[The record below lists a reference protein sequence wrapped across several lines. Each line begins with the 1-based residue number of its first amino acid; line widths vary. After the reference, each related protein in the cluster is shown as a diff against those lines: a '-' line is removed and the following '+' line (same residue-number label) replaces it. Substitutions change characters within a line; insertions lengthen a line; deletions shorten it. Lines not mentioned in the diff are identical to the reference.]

1 MSIRTKL
8 ALADTCVT
16 TRFDTPES
24 LPAMY
29 ASSPSIVR
37 DAIAGSESG
46 FTMLDLLRETGMN
59 RRSVLYALR
68 YLYREGIIALVD
80 WGVFVLSETELQK
93 DPGFPEDV
101 RRCISRNGFVTRLAV
116 AEELDASEGE
126 IARAVYSLRCSG
138 VDIRQFDAE
147 EDVVYWEA
155 MP

>member
-8 ALADTCVT
+8 AVIDLCIGSGPDGLEPAQPLCASAPAIVMGALSFCDDGLT
-16 TRFDTPES
+16 TEGIARATELNTES
-24 LPAMY
+24 VRY
-29 ASSPSIVR
+29 AV
-37 DAIAGSESG
+37 G
-46 FTMLDLLRETGMN
+46 LL
-59 RRSVLYALR
+59 S
-68 YLYREGIIALVD
+68 REGIIVQAD
-80 WGVFVLSETELQK
+80 PGVFVLSDTELLRNP
-93 DPGFPEDV
+93 DFTDEL
-101 RRCISRNGFVTRLAV
+101 RRCIARNRYVTRIAV